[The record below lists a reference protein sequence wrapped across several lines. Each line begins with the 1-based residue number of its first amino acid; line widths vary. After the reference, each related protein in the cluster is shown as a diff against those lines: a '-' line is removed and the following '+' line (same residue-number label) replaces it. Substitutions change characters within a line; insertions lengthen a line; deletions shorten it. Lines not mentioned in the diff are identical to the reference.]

1 MAFKMQNSAYNEKI
15 RTARGYFLVA
25 SCFISPLFKI
35 NTITMLMLFSHL
47 GFCRLT
53 PHPRSPGTWTIYFEG
68 ADYES
73 HMSHEN
79 ADLVSIESGNDS
91 KDCYLGKLRCSV

>member
-1 MAFKMQNSAYNEKI
+1 MTI
-15 RTARGYFLVA
+15 LTLIFL
-25 SCFISPLFKI
+25 
-35 NTITMLMLFSHL
+35 L

-73 HMSHEN
+73 HLSHEN
-79 ADLVSIESGNDS
+79 AELVSIDS
-91 KDCYLGKLRCSV
+91 VNNYRLKSWQAIEFYVISFSPY

>member
-1 MAFKMQNSAYNEKI
+1 M
-15 RTARGYFLVA
+15 TTLTLL
-25 SCFISPLFKI
+25 PL
-35 NTITMLMLFSHL
+35 L

-73 HMSHEN
+73 HLSHEN
-79 ADLVSIESGNDS
+79 AELVSIDS
-91 KDCYLGKLRCSV
+91 VNNCQN

>member
-1 MAFKMQNSAYNEKI
+1 MHC
-15 RTARGYFLVA
+15 L
-25 SCFISPLFKI
+25 SP
-35 NTITMLMLFSHL
+35 L

-73 HMSHEN
+73 HLLQDN
-79 ADLVSIESGNDS
+79 ADLASTHFVGSMSISEQLVQ
-91 KDCYLGKLRCSV
+91 YLKLLRAFIDKFVI